1 MSKDPAGI
9 ALSTSESY
17 QVLLLGFHRVF
28 CLCLLRCLGEVP
40 PNFLSF
46 KYSKMVF
53 YTEGL
58 GENGEVMS
66 EIGEEKSE
74 THFGLH
80 SGGELPDCTEQAAD
94 IAALVKL
101 Y

>member
-1 MSKDPAGI
+1 M
-9 ALSTSESY
+9 
-17 QVLLLGFHRVF
+17 F
-28 CLCLLRCLGEVP
+28 
-40 PNFLSF
+40 
-46 KYSKMVF
+46 F

-80 SGGELPDCTEQAAD
+80 SGGELPDCTERAAD